1 MMQWLR
7 SERTSGGHLVQLLL
21 RGDTQSRVPRSVF
34 RWLLNV
40 SKEETLEPLWAICAS
55 IQLPTQ

>member
-1 MMQWLR
+1 ML
-7 SERTSGGHLVQLLL
+7 ERTSGGHLVQLLL